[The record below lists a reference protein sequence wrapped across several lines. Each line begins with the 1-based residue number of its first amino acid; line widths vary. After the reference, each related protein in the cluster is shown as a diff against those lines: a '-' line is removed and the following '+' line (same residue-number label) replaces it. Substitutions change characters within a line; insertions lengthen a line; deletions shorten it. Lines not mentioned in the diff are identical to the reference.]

1 MSSAVFSLPR
11 RLPVPALPVSV
22 GILVGVVLTVLWR
35 LFLGNLLIGA
45 YGAATGPFVTPNG
58 ELAGLAAASV
68 FALAI
73 AVPRLCLP

>member
-1 MSSAVFSLPR
+1 MGSAVFSLPR
-11 RLPVPALPVSV
+11 RLPVPALPLIA
-22 GILVGVVLTVLWR
+22 GAIGGVVLTILWR
-35 LFLGNLLIGA
+35 LFLGNLLVGV
-45 YGAATGPFVTPNG
+45 YGAATGPFTAPSG